1 MRTFLDYKFM
11 DFDEII
17 KNLKTLKFDMSLLS
31 SNEEMLHC
39 QIYSIATTLLLRK
52 SVEYMAGLD
61 LDNPKIIA
69 QVIIDAYPKESFSSI
84 KRKAEFAYTIEDPC
98 ECLEFDKNEKVIEN
112 KQSKARDG
120 LLALADCMNF

>member
-69 QVIIDAYPKESFSSI
+69 QVIIDAYPKESFS
-84 KRKAEFAYTIEDPC
+84 
-98 ECLEFDKNEKVIEN
+98 
-112 KQSKARDG
+112 
-120 LLALADCMNF
+120 